1 MSDTL
6 TSPPPPAAAPKLD
19 DLMLAM
25 DVVDTLRHDQRL
37 VERELSL
44 GYSDEALIERLRE
57 IYKGQG
63 IEVSDRVLEEG
74 VKALRE
80 QRFTYNAPKP
90 SLSRGLALAWIDRG
104 RIGKIAAGALLA
116 LVAAGLLYYLAVTRP
131 REVAELKAREE
142 IGQILPT
149 ALETNSGDVLRE
161 AKVEAAKTYA
171 AQLLSDGKAALARGD
186 AEGARKANADMTAL
200 LNDLRT
206 EFTLRIV
213 NRPGEASGVWRKPT
227 INAQARNDYLIVE
240 AIAANGRALP
250 RPILNDETGVTSTV
264 EKWGIRVSSE
274 TFQKVLADKRDDG
287 IIQRNIVGQKK
298 RGYLDVD
305 YTTPVLGGTIT
316 KW

>member
-1 MSDTL
+1 MSETF
-6 TSPPPPAAAPKLD
+6 TSPPPAAAPKLD

-63 IEVSDRVLEEG
+63 IEVPDRVFQQG

-80 QRFTYNAPKP
+80 KRFSYDPPKP
-90 SLSRGLALAWIDRG
+90 SLARSLALAWIDRG
-104 RIGKIAAGALLA
+104 RIGKIALGLL
-116 LVAAGLLYYLAVTRP
+116 LVLSAAGFLHYIAVTRP
-131 REVAELKAREE
+131 KEIAQINARQE
-142 IGQILPT
+142 IEQVLPKTLAANNVEIL
-149 ALETNSGDVLRE
+149 NE
-161 AKVEAAKTYA
+161 AKVEAAKTHA

-186 AEGARKANADMTAL
+186 AEGARKASADMTAL
-200 LNDLRT
+200 LNDLRA
-206 EFTLRIV
+206 EFTLRII
-213 NRPGEASGVWRKPT
+213 NRPGESSGVWRKPT

-240 AIAANGRALP
+240 AIAPNGRTLP
-250 RPILNDETGVTSTV
+250 RPILNEETGVTSTV
-264 EKWGIRVSSE
+264 EKWGVRVSNDV
-274 TFQKVLADKRDDG
+274 FQRVLADKRDDG
-287 IIQRNIVGQKK
+287 IIQRNMVGEKK

-305 YTTPVLGGTIT
+305 YVIPVLGGTIT